1 MTGFDINSVRK
12 DFPILGQSVHGK
24 PLVYLDNA
32 ATAQT
37 PQCVMDAVD
46 SFYSAECANI
56 HRGIHYLSDAATTR
70 YEEAREKIRGF
81 INAPKVEEILFV
93 RGTTEGINLVAC
105 SFGEEFVRSGD
116 EIIISTMEHHS
127 NIVPWHMLC
136 ERKGACLK
144 VIPVND
150 RGELDMEA
158 YGELLCE
165 KTRLV
170 SVAHVSNTLGTVNP
184 VKQIV
189 SLAHAVGAK
198 VLLDGAQA
206 TPHEAVDVQALGC
219 DFYVFSG
226 HKIYGPTGVGILWG
240 KTDLLDAMPPYHGGG
255 AMIERVTFEKTTYN
269 TIPHKF
275 EAGTPHIA
283 GGIAL
288 GCAVDYLLQ
297 LGMDNV
303 AAHEA
308 LLSEATTAM
317 LTQFEGLRQIG
328 TATHKAAVFSFVME
342 GAHPNDIGTIL
353 DRDGIAIR
361 TGHHCTQPLLERFGV
376 TATARASFGLYNTL
390 DEVAALGR
398 GLEKVVRM
406 LG

>member
-1 MTGFDINSVRK
+1 MDIEKIRR
-12 DFPILGQSVHGK
+12 DFPILGRRVHDK

-46 SFYSAECANI
+46 EFYGQERANI

-70 YEEAREKIRGF
+70 YEEAREKIRAF
-81 INAPKVEEILFV
+81 INAPKIEEVLFV
-93 RGTTEGINLVAC
+93 RGTTEGINLVAS
-105 SFGEEFVRSGD
+105 SFGEAFVGEGD
-116 EIIISTMEHHS
+116 EIIISEMEHHS
-127 NIVPWHMLC
+127 NIVPWQMLC
-136 ERKGACLK
+136 ERKGAHLK

-150 RGELDMEA
+150 AGELRMDVYET
-158 YGELLCE
+158 LLSE
-165 KTRLV
+165 RTRLV

-184 VKQIV
+184 AKELVEK
-189 SLAHAVGAK
+189 AHAAGAK
-198 VLLDGAQA
+198 ILLDGAQA
-206 TPHEAVDVQALGC
+206 TPHQAVDVQALGC

-226 HKIYGPTGVGILWG
+226 HKVYGPTGVGILWG
-240 KTDLLDAMPPYHGGG
+240 RTEILEAMPPYHGGG
-255 AMIERVTFEKTTYN
+255 SMIERVTFEKTTYN

-288 GCAVDYLLQ
+288 GTAVDYLMDI
-297 LGMDNV
+297 GMDTV

-308 LLSEATTAM
+308 SLSKATQELLSGFDAI
-317 LTQFEGLRQIG
+317 RQIG
-328 TATHKAAVFSFVME
+328 IASNKAAVFSFVME

-353 DRDGIAIR
+353 DREGIAIR
-361 TGHHCTQPLLERFGV
+361 TGHHCTQPLLARYGV
-376 TATARASFGLYNTL
+376 TATARASFGLYNSL

-398 GLEKVVRM
+398 GLEKVMRM
-406 LG
+406 LA